1 MAKYVAV
8 RVVPRG
14 VLLDGETSLIL
25 NGATYDTK
33 IEAEERAQ
41 RQKDMDKLIGPK
53 QARYWVLELPDGC
66 MLEE

>member
-14 VLLDGETSLIL
+14 ALLEGETSLIL

-33 IEAEERAQ
+33 IEAKERAQ
-41 RQKDMDKLIGPK
+41 RQKETDKLIGPK
-53 QARYWVLELPDGC
+53 EARYCVLELPDGC